1 MKIPYFEIFCMG
13 DFEIGLKVA
22 SEYWTGE
29 YCVCNF
35 VMEVF
40 RHKFLQQP
48 CAQRAERP
56 IKSAFSPKIFFQ

>member
-1 MKIPYFEIFCMG
+1 MKIPYFEMSLFCMG
-13 DFEIGLKVA
+13 DFKIGLKVA

-40 RHKFLQQP
+40 RHN
-48 CAQRAERP
+48 
-56 IKSAFSPKIFFQ
+56 IFCSTQLMCYSQCGKLRFKM